1 MYSYLSLL
9 SAIIVYASLT
19 IHAVSTANSL
29 QNICPTMVVETKNGT
44 CPNGTSFNI
53 ITEYEKPEGEWRI
66 DFTELRVQGLNT
78 PDQVINY
85 IAQRSASGSPCIYQR
100 KVSKDICCKGWGGTS
115 CNEPICTIACVN
127 GQCTAPYTCSC
138 TAGYAG
144 EGCQYSLSIFL
155 FVVFFRFI
163 IVPSF
168 SGDPRLVQCYR
179 ESLCLNTSMISS
191 ELMSISYCCGS
202 KSGTATK
209 TVGGTCSLCTDT
221 VAETTNVTLPLQPT
235 LNYATCVLWG
245 RDHIRT
251 FDGFI
256 YDFQGAC
263 QYKLTSTNN
272 WEIDIQTDNC
282 DRWETC
288 KKTLSI
294 TLGGF
299 RVVAVGKSVT
309 VNGVALNSTQG
320 FVNGPLTIERRT
332 EDYTYLRYSDGVRCK
347 WDNQLTAYVTVD
359 QTYMKQVKGLCG
371 TYTNNP
377 SDDLELPDGSL
388 SNSVT
393 NFANGWRSDS
403 GCPSSATPTDPCS
416 TQALI
421 TAAEIAC
428 RPIRDPYDAF
438 KVCNRIINDTY
449 MFAACKR
456 DYCASATYG
465 SDAQQQALCAAFE
478 AMARDCEDN
487 YIHINWRLSNRCPK
501 PCLNDKVYTECAT
514 SCPAT
519 CQNHREGFRDSLD
532 CSKDCAPGCICP
544 LDTVIDIGRN
554 GSCVKADQ
562 CTCYYHGKYYLPRK
576 AISIDCNECICNG
589 GTWSCTRKHCS
600 KICSVTGSTHIQ
612 TFDGKHYATR
622 GSCEYTLVEEI
633 RAATGLNIA
642 MANPDKTSS
651 NYKELT
657 VKVNQTYVYIQDK
670 NVYINGQVHP
680 VLPFKNDLITV
691 QRETSAFLVLLGR
704 GFNIQFD
711 GIRIYIRLDPIFV
724 NNTRGLCGTYDYNSQ
739 NDFLTHISIVE
750 TNIKTFVDDYK
761 TDIACITPSYGH
773 PCQQNIANEKPAQDK
788 CALLKSDLFASCAS
802 TVNPSQFVANC
813 EFDLC
818 SNTNAHFQN
827 VYFCSAVAAYARE
840 CQLANITTNWL
851 SDARIQSVCRNAQYG
866 QCLGGAAYSDCAPK
880 CSQTC
885 HQLTISGQT
894 CSERECIAGC
904 SCPSQTYLDVAVQS
918 QPQCVPKSQCS
929 CYDSES
935 NTYIKAG
942 GVAKRSC
949 GDCTCNNGA
958 WSCASQLCEKA
969 IGCPA
974 NQIYVAN
981 ASSCPKTCDNINTWK
996 DCGITFEG
1004 CTCPAGQVLSQD
1016 LKTCVV
1022 TSTCPCRY
1030 AGHLYGSNEVIRR
1043 GCSQCRC
1050 AGASWSCVERR
1061 CDATC
1066 SGTGDPHY
1074 STFDGLRYSYQGNCK
1089 YILTQ
1094 TKDRAFRVITENVQ
1108 CGTSGVT
1115 CAKNIVIKYNS
1126 ITISLMRGRE
1136 PLVNDVEIK
1145 DLTLGRRVFG
1155 DVTLMKSGLFV
1166 FVNSSNFMIRWDEKT
1181 RIYVTVHDNL
1191 KGQMAGLCGDFDGDS
1206 SDDLNTANG
1215 VPGTIGEMADSWKVE
1230 QTCVTE
1236 PSPIMDSSAPCSN
1249 FEARRE
1255 WAEKECYQVID
1266 KSETNPFLPCI
1277 KKLDETVVRSYYIEC
1292 LYDACH
1298 CDTGGDCECLC
1309 TSLSAFAEKCQ
1320 SLDVPV
1326 KWRTQEKCA
1335 LQCEY
1340 GKIYMPCGPICQPTC
1355 RDIYLA
1361 ENYNCVDSGC
1371 QEGCFCP
1378 EGEVMDETGACV
1390 IPEEC
1395 PCIDQNLAYPVGS
1408 KIIRNCDGCECM
1420 NGTFH
1425 CEQLENCVPKCSQ
1438 REFTCNATSTC
1449 IPLEWV
1455 CDKTP
1460 DCEDGSD
1467 EYQCNCTQ
1475 DDFICSTGQC
1485 IDPSYRCDGLPQC
1498 RDGSDELNCNHTVPC
1513 TEFECANKRCIPK
1526 SWVCDGAVDCSTDG
1540 QDRSDERHCNATKCD
1555 TDSGREFLC
1564 KNMPARKC
1572 LSISQQCDG
1581 HDDCGD
1587 GSDEA
1592 NCTCTCGQDLFTCKS
1607 LCECIPVNQ
1616 VCDGTQQCKDGSD
1629 EKLCKCNQG
1638 EYTCKGG
1645 LCINAT
1651 NLCDG
1656 KVDCPKSDDES
1667 QFNCNVTTVA
1677 TSTASLWSTKTTPM
1691 ISTSGHTTPFCDT
1704 GLCLVLNV
1712 ERCIPVDELCDGEK
1726 FCDDGTDEIS
1736 ILFPGF
1742 GNCIQTTVLPL
1753 NTTTGMVCTP
1763 PDQNICGLCLEP
1775 EKFCNGICD
1784 CKQDCLD
1791 EADCTPCTLKCKGS
1805 DACITP
1811 KQLCNRKCDCVETC
1825 SDEEDCIMPTPPPCT
1840 EFTCDVTIANP
1851 IGKCV
1856 NHTHVCDGYPDCVDK
1871 TDEGKDHCNYTT
1883 TKKISQ
1889 ATSEVSA
1896 TTAVPEVCTNASNN
1910 YQAFPLNS
1918 PLILTVSSP
1927 QIPELTTIREISP
1940 QHPITVIGTKEV
1952 YTTIYFSSMYEVMEI
1967 DLIATSKLRYFAA
1980 RTDDQKPS
1988 VNGVIQASSTD
1999 TNVHYVIHIVPPSTQ
2014 FTKIVSLTIITTV
2027 TTNITSIQIK
2037 ACTGPITTPF
2047 TTASVGPTETTPHR
2061 CEDEMG
2067 LRNGFIPTSDIY
2079 VSSNKEAG
2087 NTLDTIRLGNAKYW
2101 VAASGD
2107 LTPWIE
2113 IRFSSNNAKTLTG
2126 FQIRGEI
2133 TEINVQYDTLTAKN
2147 INYTHNPVRRIAP
2160 SSSAISTIFF
2170 VEPLIDVTRIRF
2182 NLNRVL
2188 SNTVIM
2194 EQIELLGCA
2203 ESSTVFSTTSG
2214 TAPSG
2219 TPISSTARGSTE
2231 TTPPYV
2237 CKSENIL
2244 SNAAIAKD
2252 DVRVVFNNQVVT
2264 DNAKENGAGVDMDKN
2279 EYITIYFSKIQT
2291 IDSVVILPNSNI
2303 QSYSI
2308 SYTKTNGDEYIL
2320 VEDQESLETKFNLI
2334 ETRTIKILPR
2344 TKIRNSLPYHIRLAI
2359 YVCGEL
2365 TTTVTGATSAIT
2377 TERFTSSKK
2386 NEIKKT
2392 KQFSF
2397 QYLET
2402 TPLYTFTSTLETT
2415 EGETVEIAGPEIT
2428 PTPHSFTPT
2437 FETSQPG
2444 SMSSIPTTASSPRW
2458 TGSVT
2463 TSTASTHICTLEEG
2477 MDKPQYLLEPV
2488 LNGAHSPRSPNI
2500 SPNGEGVT
2508 FTSQT
2513 AEIEIELA
2521 PFIAPI
2527 IEYLSIA
2534 NTTITNVNR
2543 LYITIIASN
2552 GSTIRTLDSSVGST
2566 VVTGFPDTP
2575 LPVNSTLLITFDTN
2589 DQKPPSAV
2597 TLSILACFHP
2607 ELSTTVIS
2615 TTSGHPTTGTSSTK
2629 GQPSSTG
2636 SSPTTIGATGSSVPS
2651 PTSTRLPTGSSS
2663 TLISEY
2669 FTLFQI
2675 LEFSIEILRVFI

>member
-19 IHAVSTANSL
+19 VHAVLAQNSV
-29 QNICPTMVVETKNGT
+29 QNVCPTIVVETKNGT

-53 ITEYEKPEGEWRI
+53 ISEYEKPAGDWRI
-66 DFTELRVQGLNT
+66 DFNDLRAQGLNT
-78 PDQVINY
+78 PDQVLNY
-85 IAQRSASGSPCIYQR
+85 IEQRSASGSPCLYQR
-100 KVSKDICCKGWGGTS
+100 KVSKDICCNGWAGTS
-115 CNEPICTIACVN
+115 CNEPICTVACVN
-127 GQCTAPYTCSC
+127 GQCTAPDTCSC
-138 TAGYAG
+138 NDGYAG
-144 EGCQYSLSIFL
+144 EGCQYSLN
-155 FVVFFRFI
+155 
-163 IVPSF
+163 
-168 SGDPRLVQCYR
+168 DPRLVQCFR
-179 ESLCLNTSMISS
+179 GSQCANTSMISN

-209 TVGGTCSLCTDT
+209 SADSACTLCTDT
-221 VAETTNVTLPLQPT
+221 KADTTNVTLPLART

-251 FDGFI
+251 FDGFL
-256 YDFQGAC
+256 YDFQGSC
-263 QYKLTSTNN
+263 QYKLTGTNN
-272 WEIDIQTDNC
+272 WEIDIQSENC

-288 KKTLSI
+288 KKTLTI

-299 RVVAVGKSVT
+299 RVVAVGKRVT

-320 FVNGPLTIERRT
+320 YVHGPLTIERRT

-347 WDNQLTAYVTVD
+347 WDNQMTAYVTVD

-403 GCPSSATPTDPCS
+403 GCASSAAPTDPCN
-416 TQALI
+416 TPALLS
-421 TAAEIAC
+421 AAEIAC
-428 RPIRDPYDAF
+428 RPIRDPYDSF
-438 KVCNRIINDTY
+438 KVCNRIINDTF

-456 DYCASATYG
+456 DHCASAAYG
-465 SDAQQQALCAAFE
+465 SDAQQQALCAVFE

-519 CQNHREGFRDSLD
+519 CQNHREGFIDSLD
-532 CSKDCAPGCICP
+532 CSKDCAPGCVCP
-544 LDTVIDIGRN
+544 SDTVIDVGRN
-554 GSCVKADQ
+554 GSCIKSDQ
-562 CTCYYHGKYYLPRK
+562 CTCYYHGKYYLPRQ
-576 AISIDCNECICNG
+576 AISIDCNECICNV

-600 KICSVTGSTHIQ
+600 KTCSVIGTNHIQ
-612 TFDGKHYATR
+612 TFDGKHYASR

-633 RAATGLNIA
+633 HPATGLYVA
-642 MANPDKTSS
+642 LANPDKPSS
-651 NYKELT
+651 ISKELT
-657 VKVNQTYVYIQDK
+657 VKVNQTFVYVQDR
-670 NVYINGQVHP
+670 NIYINGQVHP
-680 VLPFKNDLITV
+680 TLPFKNGLITV
-691 QRETSAFLVLLGR
+691 QRETSAFFVILGR
-704 GFNIQFD
+704 GFHIQFD
-711 GIRIYIRLDPIFV
+711 GIRVYIRLDPIFV

-761 TDIACITPSYGH
+761 TDIACVTPSYEH
-773 PCQQNIANEKPAQDK
+773 PCQQHIANEKPAQDK
-788 CALLKSDLFASCAS
+788 CELIRSDLFASCAS

-827 VYFCSAVAAYARE
+827 IYFCAAVAAYARE
-840 CQLANITTNWL
+840 CQLANVTTNWFN
-851 SDARIQSVCRNAQYG
+851 DARIQSACRDAQYG

-904 SCPSQTYLDVAVQS
+904 SCPSQTYLDVSVQS

-935 NTYIKAG
+935 NSYIKSS

-958 WSCASQLCEKA
+958 WSCGSQVCEKKV
-969 IGCPA
+969 GCPA
-974 NQIYVAN
+974 NQVYAVN
-981 ASSCPKTCDNINTWK
+981 ASSCPKTCDNMNIWK

-1022 TSTCPCRY
+1022 ATTCPCRY
-1030 AGHLYGSNEVIRR
+1030 AGHLYGSNEIIRR
-1043 GCSQCRC
+1043 GCSECHC
-1050 AGASWSCVERR
+1050 SGATWSCVERR

-1126 ITISLMRGRE
+1126 VTVSLTRGRE

-1155 DVTLMKSGLFV
+1155 DVALMKSGLFV
-1166 FVNSSNFMIRWDEKT
+1166 FVNSSDFTIRWDEKT
-1181 RIYVTVHDNL
+1181 RIYVTIHAHL
-1191 KGQMAGLCGDFDGDS
+1191 KGQMAGLCGDFNGDS
-1206 SDDLNTANG
+1206 SNDLNTANG

-1230 QTCVTE
+1230 QTCVTG
-1236 PSPIMDSSAPCSN
+1236 PSPTMDSSAPCAN

-1255 WAEKECYQVID
+1255 WAEKECYPILD
-1266 KSETNPFLPCI
+1266 KSETNPFLSCI
-1277 KKLDETVVRSYYIEC
+1277 KKLDETVVRSFYVEC

-1320 SLDVPV
+1320 AVDVPV

-1335 LQCEY
+1335 LQCEF

-1355 RDIYLA
+1355 RDIYSTD
-1361 ENYNCVDSGC
+1361 NYNCVDSGC

-1408 KIIRNCDGCECM
+1408 KIIRNCEQCECM

-1425 CEQLENCVPKCSQ
+1425 CEQLDNCVPKCSQ

-1467 EYQCNCTQ
+1467 ELQCNCTH

-1485 IDPSYRCDGLPQC
+1485 INPSYRCDGLPQC
-1498 RDGSDELNCNHTVPC
+1498 RDGSDELNCNYPVLC
-1513 TEFECANKRCIPK
+1513 TEFECANKRCIPL

-1540 QDRSDERHCNATKCD
+1540 QDRSDERHCNGTKCD
-1555 TDSGREFLC
+1555 TDSGRETLC
-1564 KNMPARKC
+1564 KNMPGGKC
-1572 LSISQQCDG
+1572 LSVSQLCDG

-1587 GSDEA
+1587 GSDEV
-1592 NCTCTCGQDLFTCKS
+1592 NCTCTCSQNLFACKNV
-1607 LCECIPVNQ
+1607 CECIPVNQ
-1616 VCDGTQQCKDGSD
+1616 VCDGTKQCKDGSD
-1629 EKLCKCNQG
+1629 ENPCKCNQG
-1638 EYTCKGG
+1638 EYTCTGG

-1656 KVDCPKSDDES
+1656 KMNCPKGDDES
-1667 QFNCNVTTVA
+1667 QLNCNVTTVA
-1677 TSTASLWSTKTTPM
+1677 TSTPSQWSTEVTPM
-1691 ISTSGHTTPFCDT
+1691 FSTAVYTTPFCDT
-1704 GLCLVLNV
+1704 GLCLALNV

-1726 FCDDGTDEIS
+1726 FCDDGTDEIP

-1742 GNCIQTTVLPL
+1742 AACLQTTMLPPHP
-1753 NTTTGMVCTP
+1753 TTGMVCSP
-1763 PDQNICGLCLEP
+1763 PDQNICGLCLAP

-1784 CKQDCLD
+1784 CKQGCLD

-1840 EFTCDVTIANP
+1840 EFICDVNSVNP
-1851 IGKCV
+1851 IGKCL

-1883 TKKISQ
+1883 TKKTSHV
-1889 ATSEVSA
+1889 TSEVSGA
-1896 TTAVPEVCTNASNN
+1896 TTVSEVCTNASAA
-1910 YQAFPLNS
+1910 YQAFSLNS

-1927 QIPELTTIREISP
+1927 QIPELTATREISP
-1940 QHPITVIGTKEV
+1940 THPLTVIGTKEV
-1952 YTTIYFSSMYEVMEI
+1952 YMTIYFTSVYEVMEI
-1967 DLIATSKLRYFAA
+1967 NLSATHRLRYFAA
-1980 RTDDQKPS
+1980 RTDDEHPS
-1988 VNGVIQASSTD
+1988 INGVIEPSSTD
-1999 TNVHYVIHIVPPSTQ
+1999 TNVQYVIHVVPPSTQ
-2014 FTKIVSLTIITTV
+2014 LTKVVSLTIITSV
-2027 TTNITSIQIK
+2027 TTDIKSIQIK
-2037 ACTGPITTPF
+2037 ACTAF
-2047 TTASVGPTETTPHR
+2047 TATSTGPTETTPHR

-2079 VSSNKEAG
+2079 ASSYKEAS
-2087 NTLDTIRLGNAKYW
+2087 NILDTIRLGNAKYW
-2101 VAASGD
+2101 VAASDD

-2113 IRFSSNNAKTLTG
+2113 IRFSPNNTKTLTG

-2133 TEINVQYDTLTAKN
+2133 TEINVQYDTLTAEN
-2147 INYTHNPVRRIAP
+2147 IDYTHNPIRRIAP
-2160 SSSAISTIFF
+2160 SASAISTIFF

-2182 NLNRVL
+2182 NFNRVL

-2203 ESSTVFSTTSG
+2203 EGSTVFSTTSG

-2219 TPISSTARGSTE
+2219 SAASSTARGPTE
-2231 TTPPYV
+2231 TTPPHV
-2237 CKSENIL
+2237 CRSENIL
-2244 SNAAIAKD
+2244 SNTINGK
-2252 DVRVVFNNQVVT
+2252 DVRVMFNNKVVT
-2264 DNAKENGAGVDMDKN
+2264 DNTKENGAGIDVDKN

-2291 IDSVVILPNSNI
+2291 VDSVVILPNSNV

-2308 SYTKTNGDEYIL
+2308 SYTKPNGDEYIL
-2320 VEDQESLETKFNLI
+2320 VENQENSETKFHLI
-2334 ETRTIKILPR
+2334 ETQTIKILPR
-2344 TKIRNSLPYHIRLAI
+2344 TKIRNNLYYHIRLAI
-2359 YVCGEL
+2359 YVCEAL
-2365 TTTVTGATSAIT
+2365 TTTATGTPQSMPTESFTSRKIPLSTFTGAT
-2377 TERFTSSKK
+2377 ETS
-2386 NEIKKT
+2386 
-2392 KQFSF
+2392 
-2397 QYLET
+2397 
-2402 TPLYTFTSTLETT
+2402 

-2428 PTPHSFTPT
+2428 PTTHFFTPT
-2437 FETSQPG
+2437 FETSQTG
-2444 SMSSIPTTASSPRW
+2444 STFYIPTTARSPRS
-2458 TGSVT
+2458 TGFT
-2463 TSTASTHICTLEEG
+2463 ATHTSTTHICTLQEG

-2488 LNGAHSPRSPNI
+2488 LNGAHFPRSPNI

-2513 AEIEIELA
+2513 AEIAIELA
-2521 PFIAPI
+2521 PFITPI

-2534 NTTITNVNR
+2534 NTTITNVDQ
-2543 LYITIIASN
+2543 LYVTIIASS
-2552 GSTIRTLDSSVGST
+2552 GSTIRTLNSSVGNT
-2566 VVTGFPDTP
+2566 VVTGFPDIP
-2575 LPVNSTLLITFDTN
+2575 LPVGSTLLITFGTN

-2597 TLSILACFHP
+2597 TLSIQACFHP
-2607 ELSTTVIS
+2607 ELIT
-2615 TTSGHPTTGTSSTK
+2615 TTSGYSTT
-2629 GQPSSTG
+2629 
-2636 SSPTTIGATGSSVPS
+2636 
-2651 PTSTRLPTGSSS
+2651 R
-2663 TLISEY
+2663 SEC
-2669 FTLFQI
+2669 FKANFCRS
-2675 LEFSIEILRVFI
+2675 FH